1 MYCHPILLTATKS
14 RTSKPK
20 SRPWLKQGRNC
31 HDIVHVVVH
40 DGRVE
45 VSTILQRILEFIEAK
60 CPRSPMT
67 LFEEYQVSPIATLD
81 DFFAPLAEL
90 FYRSHGHFEIL

>member
-20 SRPWLKQGRNC
+20 SRPWLKKGRNC
-31 HDIVHVVVH
+31 HDIVHVVVL

-45 VSTILQRILEFIEAK
+45 VSAILQRILEFIEAK